1 MDVSPLAAA
10 DPSSAL
16 TLPVNRESRLSV
28 TEFTS
33 NAKALP
39 PHPVQALQEN
49 VSGPSYRSLMK
60 TYLARSAGIRA
71 TAGCNWKDFRHSHAP
86 ASQYGTP
93 CSLSAATVLVWCISC
108 DINLLRRLPGLPNHY
123 VGLETMLGIDEDLDV
138 EDVLSGTSI
147 Q

>member
-1 MDVSPLAAA
+1 ME
-10 DPSSAL
+10 
-16 TLPVNRESRLSV
+16 T
-28 TEFTS
+28 F
-33 NAKALP
+33 
-39 PHPVQALQEN
+39 
-49 VSGPSYRSLMK
+49 
-60 TYLARSAGIRA
+60 LARSAGIRA
-71 TAGCNWKDFRHSHAP
+71 TAGCNWKDFRQPHAS

-147 Q
+147 SMTVFALTVLDPSMYEKGVNLHSEMEKQLFGRAL